1 MMNLTGAAVATG
13 AAFPGWPAF
22 TLAGWAPAQVRQVFS
37 VDAGL
42 AAGRP
47 GR

>member
-1 MMNLTGAAVATG
+1 MTLAGAAVATG
-13 AAFPGWPAF
+13 AAFPGWPPL
-22 TLAGWAPAQVRQVFS
+22 TLAGWAPAQVRQGFS

-42 AAGRP
+42 AAGRL